1 MLGPSSEV
9 DIQPTA
15 PSATQV
21 IQFPSLESHFVVR
34 CSLKLKCFIQFTCL
48 TIHSLIVFINVFFS
62 CLQDTAQGSPMVD
75 LTRVVEAGVSAAEA
89 MARSDIEVQL
99 FQHFYVVYLC

>member
-1 MLGPSSEV
+1 MYSRESTPRKFFHV
-9 DIQPTA
+9 DQGIASPPPQSP
-15 PSATQV
+15 
-21 IQFPSLESHFVVR
+21 FVVR
-34 CSLKLKCFIQFTCL
+34 CSLITKCFIQFTCL
-48 TIHSLIVFINVFFS
+48 TIHSLIVFINVLFS
-62 CLQDTAQGSPMVD
+62 CLQDTAQGSSMVD

>member
-1 MLGPSSEV
+1 
-9 DIQPTA
+9 
-15 PSATQV
+15 
-21 IQFPSLESHFVVR
+21 
-34 CSLKLKCFIQFTCL
+34 
-48 TIHSLIVFINVFFS
+48 
-62 CLQDTAQGSPMVD
+62 MVD